1 MRINLQFRPRW
12 SGARMTMAVASVA
25 LLLVNVRPVAA
36 AAATAELADAA
47 ELRDAAGIRTLL
59 DKRLDVNAPQGD
71 GMTALHWAVRWDD
84 VELAQLLLRAGAD
97 ANRATELGVTPLWMA
112 SQRGNPRMISPLLAA
127 GARATAA
134 LATGETVL
142 MRAAWTGNAEVVKE
156 LLAHGAAVNVPGTPR
171 GQTALMWAISQRHSE
186 VARLLIEQ
194 GADIQA
200 RSTTGFTPLMFAA
213 REGDVESAR
222 VLLEKGANA
231 NDAVP
236 TPERSKGAEPK
247 KSNRGET
254 PRKLAYNNSVTL
266 CLTYDPI
273 CTPIAGGD
281 GSALLIAA
289 VRGHT
294 DVVKLLLEH
303 GADPN
308 ADGGMGYTALHW
320 AAGIWG
326 TELVGPYAIAQGH
339 VAEWDA
345 TAGLVGEKKLEM
357 VKLLLKYGADPNAR
371 LEKHPPRIGR
381 TKERFWGINR
391 EGATPLFLAAQAG
404 NAPVMRLL
412 LAAGADP
419 HLKTEEN
426 ARVLMAAAS
435 MGRVP
440 DENPVPESEVLEAV
454 KLAFSLGEDANAVT
468 VLGDAALH
476 AAAVNRLDSVVQ
488 FLVDNGAD
496 VNARNLNGQT
506 PLTLAELTRQFAGI
520 STVRE
525 ETSTGTLLRKLGG
538 GN

>member
-1 MRINLQFRPRW
+1 MLFVD
-12 SGARMTMAVASVA
+12 AH
-25 LLLVNVRPVAA
+25 PVAA
-36 AAATAELADAA
+36 TTTTEVADAA
-47 ELRDAAGIRTLL
+47 ELRDTAAIRTLL
-59 DKRLDVNAPQGD
+59 EKRLDVNAAQGD

-84 VELAQLLLRAGAD
+84 VELAELLLRAGAD
-97 ANRATELGVTPLWMA
+97 ANRSTELGVTPLWMA
-112 SQRGNPRMISPLLAA
+112 AQRGNPQMIAPLLAA
-127 GARATAA
+127 GANAAAA
-134 LATGETVL
+134 LPTGETVL
-142 MRAAWTGNAEVVKE
+142 MRAAWTGTAEVVKM

-186 VARLLIEQ
+186 VARLLLEH

-200 RSTTGFTPLMFAA
+200 RSTTGFTPLLFAA

-222 VLLEKGANA
+222 ILLDKGANA

-236 TPERSKGAEPK
+236 ISERSKAAGPK
-247 KSNRGET
+247 KPNRGDT

-273 CTPIAGGD
+273 CTPIAGSD
-281 GSALLIAA
+281 GSALLIAV
-289 VRGHT
+289 VRGQM

-357 VKLLLKYGADPNAR
+357 VKLLLQYGANPNAR

-404 NAPVMRLL
+404 SAPVMRLL

-419 HLKTEEN
+419 QLGTEEN

-454 KLAFSLGEDANAVT
+454 KLALSLGDNVNAAN
-468 VLGDAALH
+468 VLGDTALH

-488 FLVDNGAD
+488 LLVENGAE
-496 VNARNLNGQT
+496 VNTKNLNDQT
-506 PLTLAELTRQFAGI
+506 PPTLAELTRQFAGI

-525 ETSTGTLLRKLGG
+525 ETSTGELLRKLGG
-538 GN
+538 SN